1 MAGSSALGYH
11 DADYASQG
19 RPQARDPAAAVDYYP
34 RRRDDVILRH
44 VDVWSRAAM
53 DLDYLGRAA
62 PGRQSDHNPILMLL
76 LLGSMMLLPCASM
89 VQPLPAGSAAILEQ
103 IHAIITLAVIDVS
116 WIPWAVLESYGRAR
130 SFFDGTRVGSSSPLV
145 TEISGTSSQDSLL

>member
-76 LLGSMMLLPCASM
+76 LLGSMMLLPYASM
-89 VQPLPAGSAAILEQ
+89 VQPLPAGSAAI
-103 IHAIITLAVIDVS
+103 HARITLAVIDVS

>member
-1 MAGSSALGYH
+1 
-11 DADYASQG
+11 
-19 RPQARDPAAAVDYYP
+19 
-34 RRRDDVILRH
+34 
-44 VDVWSRAAM
+44 M

-76 LLGSMMLLPCASM
+76 LLGSMMLLPYASM
-89 VQPLPAGSAAILEQ
+89 VQPLPAGSAS
-103 IHAIITLAVIDVS
+103 IHASIRLAIIDVS

>member
-1 MAGSSALGYH
+1 
-11 DADYASQG
+11 
-19 RPQARDPAAAVDYYP
+19 
-34 RRRDDVILRH
+34 
-44 VDVWSRAAM
+44 M

-103 IHAIITLAVIDVS
+103 IHARITLAVIDVS

-130 SFFDGTRVGSSSPLV
+130 SFLDGTRVGSTSPLV

>member
-1 MAGSSALGYH
+1 
-11 DADYASQG
+11 
-19 RPQARDPAAAVDYYP
+19 
-34 RRRDDVILRH
+34 
-44 VDVWSRAAM
+44 M

-103 IHAIITLAVIDVS
+103 IHARITLAVIDVS

-130 SFFDGTRVGSSSPLV
+130 SFLDGTRVGPTSPLV